1 MVSPV
6 GGPTGLVACFLA
18 QFGLL
23 VTDHQITHVAL
34 EPATTTAGPST
45 SASPA
50 TVAQAA
56 DLPSCP
62 TSTTG
67 WSTFVLY
74 ATLLGVASAAFLV
87 GVGFHCIFYT
97 AGGIG
102 SAVLAT
108 FLGLFGLRFYNGP
121 KSEVDVMQGSEDL
134 VPIPW

>member
-6 GGPTGLVACFLA
+6 VGPTGLVVCFLA

-23 VTDHQITHVAL
+23 VTYHQITHVAL
-34 EPATTTAGPST
+34 EPATTTTGPST
-45 SASPA
+45 SASPV

-56 DLPSCP
+56 ELPSCP
-62 TSTTG
+62 TSTSG

-74 ATLLGVASAAFLV
+74 ATLFAVASAAFLV

-97 AGGIG
+97 GGGLG

-108 FLGLFGLRFYNGP
+108 FLGFFGLRFYNGI
-121 KSEVDVMQGSEDL
+121 KSEVGEMQGSEDL